1 MITSEPGAD
10 PEVYA
15 IRYASRVST
24 KGENFLNF
32 HLYGE
37 PDAVYAVDY
46 FYWVIR
52 DGTGLTVIDTGF
64 TPEGGQRRGRTAE
77 STPRESL
84 PLLGADPA
92 AVDRVVI
99 THAHYDHIGNL
110 RQFTGAEVI
119 MSRAEYDFWTS
130 PMASRA
136 QFAAWSEPAEIAY
149 LAELRA
155 QGRLTLVSGE
165 YRLPGIQLIEA
176 SGHTT
181 GQLLVEAGD
190 VLLTSDAAHFYE
202 ELELDRPFAVM
213 ADLPASY
220 RAYDLLTELASRPG
234 IRLVPG
240 HDPLVRDRFPTE
252 GDVTCLTG

>member
-1 MITSEPGAD
+1 MTTATPGAE

-37 PDAVYAVDY
+37 PDAVLAVDY

-52 DGTGLTVIDTGF
+52 DGARITVVDTGF
-64 TPEGGQRRGRTAE
+64 TPEAGHRRGRDAE

-84 PLLGADPA
+84 PLLGTDPA
-92 AVDRVVI
+92 SVDRVVI

-110 RQFTGAEVI
+110 RQFTGADV
-119 MSRAEYDFWTS
+119 WTS
-130 PMASRA
+130 PIASRA
-136 QFAAWSEPAEIAY
+136 QFAAWSEADEIAQ
-149 LAELRA
+149 LAELRN
-155 QGRLTLVSGE
+155 QGRLTLVSDE
-165 YRLPGIQLIEA
+165 YRMPGIRLIEA
-176 SGHTT
+176 AGHTP

-202 ELELDRPFAVM
+202 ELERDRPFAVM

-220 RAYDLLTELASRPG
+220 RAYDLVTELASRPG
-234 IRLVPG
+234 TRLVTG
-240 HDPLVRDRFPTE
+240 HDPLVRDRFRTE
-252 GDVTCLTG
+252 GDVTYLSE

>member
-1 MITSEPGAD
+1 MTTATPGAE

-37 PDAVYAVDY
+37 PDAVLAVDY

-52 DGTGLTVIDTGF
+52 DGAGITVVDTGF
-64 TPEGGQRRGRTAE
+64 TPEAGHRRGRDAE

-84 PLLGADPA
+84 PLLGTDPA
-92 AVDRVVI
+92 SVDRVVI

-119 MSRAEYDFWTS
+119 MSKAEYDFWTS
-130 PMASRA
+130 PIASRA
-136 QFAAWSEPAEIAY
+136 QFAAWSEADEIAQ
-149 LAELRA
+149 LAELRN
-155 QGRLTLVSGE
+155 QGRLTLVSDE
-165 YRLPGIQLIEA
+165 YRMPGIRLIEA
-176 SGHTT
+176 AGHTP

-202 ELELDRPFAVM
+202 ELERDRPFAVM

-220 RAYDLLTELASRPG
+220 RAYDLVTELASRPG
-234 IRLVPG
+234 TRLVTG
-240 HDPLVRDRFPTE
+240 HDPLVRDRFRTE
-252 GDVTCLTG
+252 GDVTYLSE